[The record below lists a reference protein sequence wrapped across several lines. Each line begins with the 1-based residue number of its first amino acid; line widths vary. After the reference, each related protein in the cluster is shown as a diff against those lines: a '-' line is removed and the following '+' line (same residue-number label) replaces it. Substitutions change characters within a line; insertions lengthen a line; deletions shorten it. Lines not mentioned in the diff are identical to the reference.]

1 MKKIIYITIFIISL
15 ICLYIFIPSFN
26 KEEQKKVLKFSS
38 WGSQSETQVI
48 NSVIKDFELK
58 NQNIKVEFLHI
69 PQNYFQKIHLLFASN
84 LEPDVI
90 FINNQ
95 NIPMYINANLL
106 EDLTP
111 YFDEKIFF
119 NEALNCFK
127 NNNKLYAIPR
137 DISNLVIY
145 YNKDIFKKQNVQPLN
160 KIKSLEDLKNLAE
173 KLTTKENFGINY
185 EEDPLFYLYYLASN
199 GGGFLSDD
207 KKSIII
213 NSEKS
218 LEALNLYSD
227 FINKYHIAPTKSQ
240 IGSMTTAQMFI
251 NGKLAMYLGGR
262 WLVPKFREAINF
274 DWDIMEFPSTQTNKV
289 YIDSSGWAVS
299 KKSKNKKEAIELIK
313 YLSSKETID
322 KFTQSGL
329 ILPARIDSANSE
341 VFLNKNLKPKH
352 SEIFIDMLKF
362 AKPTPVNENYG
373 KINDILKEKTQKI
386 FNSEKKSD
394 EIIDKKTI
402 KELESLL

>member
-1 MKKIIYITIFIISL
+1 
-15 ICLYIFIPSFN
+15 
-26 KEEQKKVLKFSS
+26 
-38 WGSQSETQVI
+38 
-48 NSVIKDFELK
+48 
-58 NQNIKVEFLHI
+58 
-69 PQNYFQKIHLLFASN
+69 
-84 LEPDVI
+84 
-90 FINNQ
+90 
-95 NIPMYINANLL
+95 
-106 EDLTP
+106 
-111 YFDEKIFF
+111 
-119 NEALNCFK
+119 
-127 NNNKLYAIPR
+127 
-137 DISNLVIY
+137 
-145 YNKDIFKKQNVQPLN
+145 
-160 KIKSLEDLKNLAE
+160 
-173 KLTTKENFGINY
+173 
-185 EEDPLFYLYYLASN
+185 
-199 GGGFLSDD
+199 
-207 KKSIII
+207 
-213 NSEKS
+213 
-218 LEALNLYSD
+218 
-227 FINKYHIAPTKSQ
+227 
-240 IGSMTTAQMFI
+240 
-251 NGKLAMYLGGR
+251 MYLGGR